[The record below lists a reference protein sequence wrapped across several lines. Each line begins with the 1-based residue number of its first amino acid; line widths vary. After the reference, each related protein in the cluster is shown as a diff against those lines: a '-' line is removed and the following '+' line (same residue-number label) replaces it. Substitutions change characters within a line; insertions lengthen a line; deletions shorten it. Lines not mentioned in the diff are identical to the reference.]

1 MLPTQP
7 TRPTTTLLTTIR
19 HTLDRADLST
29 LARLLPELRRL
40 PTTLTTIPQ
49 QFLAQSLLGQAL
61 ALLGRHQE
69 ATAVLWVALEI
80 LEDYRTR
87 GDAET
92 VIANL
97 RMLGMLAQARGDR
110 EIGQCYTAWALAV
123 AEERLGLD
131 HPQTV
136 TLRAR
141 VRAGG

>member
-1 MLPTQP
+1 MHPTHP
-7 TRPTTTLLTTIR
+7 THPTTTLLTTIR
-19 HTLDRADLST
+19 HALNRADLGT
-29 LARLLPELRRL
+29 MARLLPELRRL

-49 QFLAQSLLGQAL
+49 QFLAQSLLGQTL
-61 ALLGRHQE
+61 ALLGRYQE

-80 LEDYRTR
+80 LEDYGTR

-110 EIGQCYTAWALAV
+110 EVGRSYTAWALMV
-123 AEERLGLD
+123 AEERMGLD

-136 TLRAR
+136 GLRAR